1 MADNNDNIK
10 SLELLIAKASPDS
23 KILLPKGEFEGP
35 LTISKPLKIIGENT
49 TVWTDKAPAVV
60 IKSTGVSLSAMRIEV
75 TDDRLENAA
84 LCSIFPCE
92 VNDVEISGAVSGFGS
107 EDGFFSVPRTIE
119 LGDFQAEEENTFLM
133 TVVVPERTEIKA
145 ENILFEPSVLS
156 KGKNELLIKV
166 SGIPHETCLYSEVIF
181 RTKFIRRAYICG
193 KALSNAEKADRK
205 RICEDNENYNAV
217 NIVNSAELSLP
228 PENSTR
234 EALVLTR
241 GMRVPLAKYS
251 DMKFSAFF
259 SCKDMPDN
267 LDIDPYVFLLGENG
281 KALSDSSLIFFGNE
295 RSENGEVVYFPKDGH
310 VEFDL
315 SNANAKIKKVV
326 LVYSVYAGNNARN
339 FSKVRDPRVSLW
351 TDRERVSF
359 VLNDV
364 RDVTSAVALEFYIYK
379 DEWKISAV
387 GAGFK
392 EGMARFCRELGIQV
406 DE

>member
-1 MADNNDNIK
+1 MAENNDNIR

-23 KILLPKGEFEGP
+23 KILLPKGEFKGP

-49 TVWTDKAPAVV
+49 TVWTDKAPAV
-60 IKSTGVSLSAMRIEV
+60 IIRSTGVSLSAIRIEV
-75 TDDRLENAA
+75 TDDRPENAA
-84 LCSIFPCE
+84 LCSLFPCE
-92 VNDVEISGAVSGFGS
+92 INNVEISGAVSGFGS
-107 EDGFFSVPRTIE
+107 EDGFFGIPRTIE
-119 LGDFQAEEENTFLM
+119 LGDLLAEEENTFLI

-145 ENILFEPSVLS
+145 ENIVFEPSVLS

-166 SGIPHETCLYSEVIF
+166 SGIPHETCLYAEVLF
-181 RTKFIRRAYICG
+181 RSKFIRKAYICG

-205 RICEDNENYNAV
+205 RIAYENYNAV

-228 PENSTR
+228 SENSMR
-234 EALVLTR
+234 EPLILTR

-281 KALSDSSLIFFGNE
+281 KALSDKSLIFFGNE
-295 RSENGEVVYFPKDGH
+295 RSENGEAVYFPKDGH
-310 VEFDL
+310 VEIDL
-315 SNANAKIKKVV
+315 SKADAKIKRVV

-359 VLNDV
+359 VMNDV

-387 GAGFK
+387 GASFK

>member
-23 KILLPKGEFEGP
+23 KIMLPKGEFKGP

-49 TVWTDKAPAVV
+49 TVWTDKAPAVI

-75 TDDRLENAA
+75 TDGRPENAA
-84 LCSIFPCE
+84 LCSLFPCE
-92 VNDVEISGAVSGFGS
+92 INDVEISGAVSGFGS
-107 EDGFFSVPRTIE
+107 EDGFFGVPRTID
-119 LGDFQAEEENTFLM
+119 LGDFQAEEENTFLT

-145 ENILFEPSVLS
+145 ENITFEPSVLS

-166 SGIPHETCLYSEVIF
+166 SGIPHGTCLYSEVLF
-181 RTKFIRRAYICG
+181 KSKFIRRAYICG

-205 RICEDNENYNAV
+205 RIDCENCHSAD
-217 NIVNSAELSLP
+217 IIKSAELSLP
-228 PENSTR
+228 SENSMR
-234 EALVLTR
+234 EALILTR

-251 DMKFSAFF
+251 DMKFSVFF

-281 KALSDSSLIFFGNE
+281 KALSDKSLIFFGNE
-295 RSENGEVVYFPKDGH
+295 RSKNGEAVYFPKDGH
-310 VEFDL
+310 VEIDL
-315 SNANAKIKKVV
+315 SKADAKIKRVV

-359 VLNDV
+359 VMNDV
-364 RDVTSAVALEFYIYK
+364 CEVTSAVALEFYVYK

>member
-1 MADNNDNIK
+1 MAENNDKIS

-23 KILLPKGEFEGP
+23 KIMLPKGEFKGP

-49 TVWTDKAPAVV
+49 TVWTDKAPAVI

-75 TDDRLENAA
+75 TDDSPENAV

-92 VNDVEISGAVSGFGS
+92 INDVEISGAVSGFGS
-107 EDGFFSVPRTIE
+107 EDGFFGVPRMIE
-119 LGDFQAEEENTFLM
+119 LGEFQAEEENTFLM

-145 ENILFEPSVLS
+145 ENIVFEPSVLS
-156 KGKNELLIKV
+156 KGENELLIKV
-166 SGIPHETCLYSEVIF
+166 SGIPHETCLYAEVLF
-181 RTKFIRRAYICG
+181 RSKFIRKAYICG
-193 KALSNAEKADRK
+193 KALSYAEKAERK
-205 RICEDNENYNAV
+205 MIAYENCNAV

-228 PENSTR
+228 PETSTR

-259 SCKDMPDN
+259 SCKNMPDN

-295 RSENGEVVYFPKDGH
+295 RSENGEAVYFPKDGH
-310 VEFDL
+310 VEIDL
-315 SNANAKIKKVV
+315 SKADAKIKKVV

-359 VLNDV
+359 VMNDV

-392 EGMARFCRELGIQV
+392 EGMARFCREMGIQV